1 MTRLSESGADAL
13 LSGAE
18 ARPFYGPAFDRLL
31 ARRVLEEQAPLSD
44 WDVCDGCE
52 CGQLSRPIRSAGDQL
67 RADCPLDPR
76 EDVMLDEDDLRV
88 FRIAPEPLV
97 REIALAAGFGNE
109 PSEIAAGLWHLGA
122 ISSGRAVFLAFARAT
137 ALREGLTLYIQH
149 ARGGAPATLLAPELT
164 AAEEFRFAEAGVHFV
179 AMAACLL
186 PADGGLGFRFDAD
199 LLEPAAAAP
208 RVRISPSAGSV
219 EFDGITVT
227 LSPQL
232 FPVFLALA
240 EKARTRDP
248 VLTTFEIERRTGREA
263 RDMIRELRRAFVAA
277 GMERE
282 RASALIANV
291 RSRGWRLALEPADI
305 LIAA

>member
-1 MTRLSESGADAL
+1 MKRLSEAGADAI

-31 ARRVLEEQAPLSD
+31 ARRLLEEQAPLSE

-52 CGQLSRPIRSAGDQL
+52 CGRLSRPIRAVGDRF

-76 EDVMLDEDDLRV
+76 EDVILDEDDLRV
-88 FRIAPEPLV
+88 FRIAAEPLA
-97 REIALAAGFGNE
+97 REIAAAAGFRE
-109 PSEIAAGLWHLGA
+109 APSEIATGLWHLGTT
-122 ISSGRAVFLAFARAT
+122 SSGRAVFLAFARAT
-137 ALREGLTLYIQH
+137 VLREGLTLYIQH

-164 AAEEFRFAEAGVHFV
+164 TAEEFRIAEAGVHV
-179 AMAACLL
+179 AAMTACLL
-186 PADGGLGFRFDAD
+186 PADGGLGFRFHAD

-208 RVRISPSAGSV
+208 RVRISQSSGTI
-219 EFDGITVT
+219 ELDGITAT

-240 EKARTRDP
+240 EKARSGDP
-248 VLTTFEIERRTGREA
+248 VLTTFDIEQRTGREA

-277 GMERE
+277 GMERR
-282 RASALIANV
+282 RAAELIPNV

-305 LIAA
+305 LIDA